1 LVHPS
6 TGAIVACPVLTMR
19 RASLLLADD
28 HTILIEGL
36 VGLLKDR
43 FEVVGTVSDGQALV
57 DAALHLRPDVIV
69 ADLAMPGMSG
79 LDAMEQIKKHG
90 VDSRFVIL
98 TMHSE
103 AVIAAK
109 AMRAGASAFVL
120 KHAAGDELVNA
131 IFEVLQGRMYLA
143 PAVTK
148 EVLEILQS
156 PAGRPGVELT
166 PRQRDV
172 LRLIVEGR
180 RMKEIASIL
189 DLSTRTVETHKYEI
203 MRTLGAQSTAD
214 LIRYALEN
222 GLV

>member
-1 LVHPS
+1 
-6 TGAIVACPVLTMR
+6 MR

-36 VGLLKDR
+36 VELLKDR
-43 FEVVGTVSDGQALV
+43 FDVVGTVSDGQALV
-57 DAALHLRPDVIV
+57 DAALRLRPDVIV
-69 ADLAMPGMSG
+69 ADLAMPVMSG
-79 LDAMEQIKKHG
+79 LDAMAQIKKQG
-90 VDSRFVIL
+90 VESRFVIL

-109 AMRAGASAFVL
+109 AMREGASAFVL
-120 KHAAGDELVNA
+120 KHAAGEELVNA
-131 IFEVLQGRMYLA
+131 IVEVLQGRMYLA
-143 PAVTK
+143 PAVTRD
-148 EVLEILQS
+148 VLEILQS
-156 PAGRPGVELT
+156 PAGRPGIELT

-203 MRTLGAQSTAD
+203 MRALGAQSTAD